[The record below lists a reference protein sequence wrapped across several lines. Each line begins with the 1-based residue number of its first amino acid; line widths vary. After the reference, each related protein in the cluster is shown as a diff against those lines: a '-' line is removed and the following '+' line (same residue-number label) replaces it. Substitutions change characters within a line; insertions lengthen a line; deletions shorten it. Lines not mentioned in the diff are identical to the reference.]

1 MLIQKAV
8 LSKLRLFIYSQKTLK
23 MKTAF
28 IFFVVVLFSC
38 FTHAQ
43 NITPEV
49 LGKIKDNYNSS
60 KPNIAVINAL
70 MNNDLKSLVS
80 NHANMV
86 KPDGYFKYRVK
97 TAGITDQKSSGRCW
111 LFASLNI
118 YRAQVIEKYNLSD
131 FEFSQNYLYFFDQ
144 LEKANLFLQ
153 GIIETADKPLD
164 DRRVE
169 WLMKNTI
176 SDGGVWGGFAN
187 LVTKY
192 GLVPAEIMPE
202 TKSSNDTRFISSVLT
217 TLLRQDALALRA
229 AFEGKKSV
237 AEIQQMKIKMLSEVY
252 KVLVYHLGEPPVSF
266 KYRFIDKNKVAGEYK
281 EYTPLSFYEETTIFN
296 ANDYIM
302 FMDDPAKEYYKLYEV
317 QYDRN
322 VQEGINWKYIN
333 VPADV
338 LKPMAMESIKD
349 NEAMYFSC
357 DVGKQYDKNSST
369 LDINNFDYESLYG
382 IEFTM
387 NKKQRI
393 QTFESGSTHGM
404 TLVGF
409 DVDEY
414 GRPNKWLIENSWGP
428 IGFDNGHLIM
438 TDEWFDEYMFRLVIN
453 KKYVPGKIQDILK
466 QKAIMLPP
474 WDPMF
479 SEDK

>member
-1 MLIQKAV
+1 M
-8 LSKLRLFIYSQKTLK
+8 
-23 MKTAF
+23 
-28 IFFVVVLFSC
+28 
-38 FTHAQ
+38 
-43 NITPEV
+43 
-49 LGKIKDNYNSS
+49 
-60 KPNIAVINAL
+60 
-70 MNNDLKSLVS
+70 
-80 NHANMV
+80 
-86 KPDGYFKYRVK
+86 
-97 TAGITDQKSSGRCW
+97 
-111 LFASLNI
+111 
-118 YRAQVIEKYNLSD
+118 
-131 FEFSQNYLYFFDQ
+131 
-144 LEKANLFLQ
+144 
-153 GIIETADKPLD
+153 
-164 DRRVE
+164 
-169 WLMKNTI
+169 
-176 SDGGVWGGFAN
+176 
-187 LVTKY
+187 
-192 GLVPAEIMPE
+192 
-202 TKSSNDTRFISSVLT
+202 
-217 TLLRQDALALRA
+217 ALRA

-404 TLVGF
+404 TLVG
-409 DVDEY
+409 
-414 GRPNKWLIENSWGP
+414 
-428 IGFDNGHLIM
+428 
-438 TDEWFDEYMFRLVIN
+438 
-453 KKYVPGKIQDILK
+453 
-466 QKAIMLPP
+466 
-474 WDPMF
+474 
-479 SEDK
+479 